1 MSPKSVA
8 KICLR
13 KRSVQLRLSS
23 SVQSVARPS
32 YSQSS
37 FLSGK
42 GSGTLRSSVVHSPG
56 RASSNPLAWLASPL
70 PGLFPLPP
78 TRPASVVPGLS
89 TSAPRRGYNGDQGR
103 CPEKSHAAAPPAVPA
118 LHVRSYKSAGWTGLT
133 TPRSWQFTSTSGRR
147 RASPSIRP
155 YYSTGEVGGS
165 PKSAWEDGRSDC
177 DPQAA
182 SNRLHDPAISR
193 AVFFPEK
200 EPVLFGPP

>member
-89 TSAPRRGYNGDQGR
+89 TSAPRRDYNGDQGR
-103 CPEKSHAAAPPAVPA
+103 CPPKSHAAAPPAVPA

-133 TPRSWQFTSTSGRR
+133 TPRSWQFTSTSGPPPGVSIDTPLLLHPIASMQVCAAGVDRSYPSYLPLPLLLA
-147 RASPSIRP
+147 RAGE
-155 YYSTGEVGGS
+155 TGGVEHTG
-165 PKSAWEDGRSDC
+165 
-177 DPQAA
+177 Q
-182 SNRLHDPAISR
+182 NQ
-193 AVFFPEK
+193 
-200 EPVLFGPP
+200 